1 MKKEVF
7 NVTPPG
13 KLTRAKRAELR
24 RQVDEL
30 RRSTDG
36 QNTGGGDARFPVAAA
51 GPLGAGVS
59 TGEYWNW
66 LHVAQ
71 PPHQAT
77 SHNLA
82 GIYPFVADDGLGHE
96 GPLLGVDL
104 NADVLWHFSPWDL
117 YMNTTA
123 KGALS
128 TNILVIGAY
137 RSGKSGTIK
146 QLCTR
151 SLAFGHQVVVP
162 SDSKGEWVIVAEAV
176 GGQVIAI
183 GGENTTARLNP
194 LDRGPR
200 LTGVSDDV
208 DEIMVRDRR
217 RATLTSVIEATIQG
231 QAKLSPMEH
240 TAINWALEHAIR
252 VTDDHPTITH
262 VWQALVSPDPESS
275 GYRPEMEGNG
285 ERARH
290 VLERFVAGD
299 LQGLFEGESTVAFDP
314 DAPMVVVDTSA
325 LFDRSELAAQL
336 TQICTSSWIQA
347 VISDRSAKRTRYLVR
362 EEGWRD
368 MATEQALRT
377 YQQWLKL
384 SRHYGVSNIVI
395 LHKMSDF
402 DAVGEEGSKE
412 RTLAYSIAGD
422 MENKF
427 IFRQNTQEE
436 SNLISR
442 LKLSPGHARLAM
454 TLQTGVFL
462 AYVGRYSYIVDAF
475 ATSTQW
481 ERELF
486 KTDDAVE
493 AGSAEDHMFPK
504 FIPVLDESVFDEPV
518 FDEAMLEKLWPTG
531 QPMRFAEKTG
541 HTK

>member
-1 MKKEVF
+1 MAKEVF

-13 KLTRAKRAELR
+13 RLSRAKRAELR
-24 RQVDEL
+24 RQVDQL
-30 RRSTDG
+30 RKSTDH
-36 QNTGGGDARFPVAAA
+36 TGTADGDNRFPAPAA
-51 GPLGAGVS
+51 GPLGPGVS

-66 LHVAQ
+66 LQVAQ

-123 KGALS
+123 KAALS

-176 GGQVIAI
+176 GGQVIAL

-208 DEIMVRDRR
+208 DEIMVQGRR

-252 VTDDHPTITH
+252 TTDDRPTITH
-262 VWQALVSPDPESS
+262 VWQALVSPDAAAP
-275 GYRPEMEGNG
+275 GYRPEMESNG

-442 LKLSPGHARLAM
+442 LKLSPAHARLAM
-454 TLQTGVFL
+454 TLQPGVFL
-462 AYVGRYSYIVDAF
+462 AYVGRFSYIVDAF

-481 ERELF
+481 ERDLF
-486 KTDDAVE
+486 KTDAAVE
-493 AGSAEDHMFPK
+493 AGSAEDQRFPQ
-504 FIPVLDESVFDEPV
+504 FVSELDEPV
-518 FDEAMLEKLWPTG
+518 FDESMLDRLWPTG
-531 QPMRFAEKTG
+531 EAKQFAEQIG
-541 HTK
+541 HIK

>member
-1 MKKEVF
+1 MAKQVF

-13 KLTRAKRAELR
+13 KLTRKQRGEMRRA
-24 RQVDEL
+24 VDEL
-30 RRSTDG
+30 RQSDDG
-36 QNTGGGDARFPVAAA
+36 QNTRGGDARFPTAAA
-51 GPLGAGVS
+51 GPLGSGVS

-66 LHVAQ
+66 LQVAQ

-123 KGALS
+123 KAALS

-200 LTGVSDDV
+200 QTGVSDDV

-252 VTDDHPTITH
+252 VTDDRPTITH
-262 VWQALVSPDPESS
+262 VWEALVSPDSNAP
-275 GYRPEMEGNG
+275 GYRPEMVSNG

-436 SNLISR
+436 SNLIER
-442 LKLSPGHARLAM
+442 LKLSPAHARLAM

-462 AYVGRYSYIVDAF
+462 AYVGRFSYIVDAF
-475 ATSTQW
+475 ATSTRW
-481 ERELF
+481 ERDLF

-493 AGSAEDHMFPK
+493 SGSAVDRMFPT
-504 FIPVLDESVFDEPV
+504 FIPVLDESVFDEPS
-518 FDEAMLEKLWPTG
+518 FDESMLDKLWPTE
-531 QPMRFAEKTG
+531 QPSQFAKQTG
-541 HTK
+541 HSK

>member
-1 MKKEVF
+1 MAQQVF

-13 KLTRAKRAELR
+13 KLTRRQRKDLR
-24 RQVDEL
+24 QQVARL
-30 RRSTDG
+30 QQARDG
-36 QNTGGGDARFPVAAA
+36 QDTTDRDARFPAAAA
-51 GPLGAGVS
+51 GPLGPGIS

-66 LHVAQ
+66 MQLAQ

-123 KGALS
+123 KAALS

-200 LTGVSDDV
+200 QTGVSDDV

-240 TAINWALEHAIR
+240 TSINWALEHAIT
-252 VTDDHPTITH
+252 VTHDRPTITH
-262 VWQALVSPDPESS
+262 VWQALVSPDQSAA
-275 GYRPEMEGNG
+275 GYRPEMAANG

-290 VLERFVAGD
+290 VLGRFVAGD
-299 LQGLFEGESTVAFDP
+299 LQGLFDGESTVAFDP
-314 DAPMVVVDTSA
+314 EAPMVVVDTSA

-436 SNLISR
+436 HNLTAR
-442 LKLSPGHARLAM
+442 LKLTPAHARLSL
-454 TLQTGVFL
+454 TLQSGVFL
-462 AYVGRYSYIVDAF
+462 AYVGRFSYIVDAF

-481 ERELF
+481 ERDLF
-486 KTDDAVE
+486 TTDEAVE
-493 AGSAEDHMFPK
+493 AGSASDQ
-504 FIPVLDESVFDEPV
+504 PVPALVPDSDEPLFDESALDR
-518 FDEAMLEKLWPTG
+518 LWPTCDH
-531 QPMRFAEKTG
+531 QLVQQIG
-541 HTK
+541 HRE